1 VLVNLVNPDNQVNSE
16 NNLHMFVPY
25 QATTESIAHKNVEL
39 LHDDG
44 GGIMG
49 GQIWYW

>member
-1 VLVNLVNPDNQVNSE
+1 MLVNLVNPDNQVNSE
-16 NNLHMFVPY
+16 NNFIPY
-25 QATTESIAHKNVEL
+25 QATTESIVHKNVEL

-49 GQIWYW
+49 G